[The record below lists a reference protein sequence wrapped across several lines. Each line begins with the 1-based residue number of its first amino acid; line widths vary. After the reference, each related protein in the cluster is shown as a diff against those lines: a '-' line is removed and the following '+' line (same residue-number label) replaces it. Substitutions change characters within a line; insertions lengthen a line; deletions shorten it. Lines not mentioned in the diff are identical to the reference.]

1 MSDFR
6 LVEAPAFYCREAS
19 DPPSVFIAGGIPN
32 VEPWHDRLV
41 ELLAATGR
49 PMVVLN
55 PRRRDFPVGD
65 VEEGRRQV
73 AWEHSHLR
81 RAKVTSFWFAA
92 PAEGVDPAL
101 AVQPTT
107 LLELGV
113 ALGEGRR
120 VVVGADVRYPRLDIL
135 RNQLAHYPD
144 VAPLRFHLPALV
156 ADVVF
161 ELLAPT
167 HLDGEQT

>member
-1 MSDFR
+1 MNDFR
-6 LVEAPAFYCREAS
+6 YVEAPAFYVREKG
-19 DPPSVFIAGGIPN
+19 DPPSVFIAGGMPN

-41 ELLAATGR
+41 ELLAATGK

-65 VEEGRRQV
+65 VEEGRLQV
-73 AWEHSHLR
+73 RWEHSHLS

-92 PAEGVDPAL
+92 PAEAVDPVM

-120 VVVGADVRYPRLDIL
+120 IVVGADPRYPRLDIL

-144 VAPLRFHLPALV
+144 VGRLVFHLPGLV
-156 ADVVF
+156 AAVVS
-161 ELLAPT
+161 ELLAP
-167 HLDGEQT
+167 DGEQP

>member
-6 LVEAPAFYCREAS
+6 YVEAPAFYAREVG
-19 DPPSVFIAGGIPN
+19 DPPAVFMAGGIPN

-41 ELLAATGR
+41 ELLAATGK
-49 PMVVLN
+49 PMIVLN

-65 VEEGRRQV
+65 VEAGRAQV
-73 AWEHSHLR
+73 RWEHSHLHR
-81 RAKVTSFWFAA
+81 VKVTSFWFAA
-92 PAEGVDPAL
+92 PADGVDPVL

-120 VVVGADVRYPRLDIL
+120 IVVGADLRYPRLDIL

-144 VAPLRFHLPALV
+144 VGRLVFHLPALV
-156 ADVVF
+156 AAVVF
-161 ELLAPT
+161 ELSAPT
-167 HLDGEQT
+167 HLDGAET